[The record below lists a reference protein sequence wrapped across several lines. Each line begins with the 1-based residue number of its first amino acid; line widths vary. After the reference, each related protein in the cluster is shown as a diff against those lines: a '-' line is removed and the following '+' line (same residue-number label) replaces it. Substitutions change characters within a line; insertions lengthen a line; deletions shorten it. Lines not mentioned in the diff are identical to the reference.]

1 MQALGGL
8 AILIG
13 IALIYKLYT
22 FLSENPAVA
31 VALGL
36 GVAALVWALIK
47 AADKKRQEEDESAK
61 RKHEKLLSVTRS
73 IADAHKKTL
82 YIREKQTVYKDAY
95 GDYKF
100 DRWNSEKKYFIKEK
114 VFPALFESGIE
125 PFDIEED
132 SSVWLELE
140 RVIDTTVSEF
150 SSTQIELVNFD
161 DISTGQE
168 YEIVC
173 QEILEALGW
182 TVNNTPT
189 SGDQGADL
197 IAEKEGCRLVIQC
210 KFYSTSVGNKAVQEV
225 VAATRYYEA
234 DLGVVVSNNTFT
246 KSARQLA
253 ESNSVILL
261 HHDDLESLEE
271 LVTKAA

>member
-31 VALGL
+31 VVLGL
-36 GVAALVWALIK
+36 GVVALVWALIK
-47 AADKKRQEEDESAK
+47 GAEKQKQEENESAR

-73 IADAHKKTL
+73 VAETHKKTL

-114 VFPALFESGIE
+114 VFPALLESGIE
-125 PFDIEED
+125 PFSLDED

-140 RVIDTTVSEF
+140 RVIDATVSEF
-150 SSTQIELVNFD
+150 SSTQVDLVDFD
-161 DISTGQE
+161 NISTGQE

-173 QEILEALGW
+173 QEILENLGW
-182 TVNNTPT
+182 AVNNTPT

-197 IAEKEGCRLVIQC
+197 IAEKEGCRLAIQC
-210 KFYSTSVGNKAVQEV
+210 KFYSSSVGNKAVQEV
-225 VAATRYYEA
+225 VAATSFYVA
-234 DLGVVVSNNTFT
+234 DFGVVVSNNTFT

-253 ESNSVILL
+253 VSNGVILI
-261 HHDDLESLEE
+261 HHDDLESLDE
-271 LVTKAA
+271 LVSKAA